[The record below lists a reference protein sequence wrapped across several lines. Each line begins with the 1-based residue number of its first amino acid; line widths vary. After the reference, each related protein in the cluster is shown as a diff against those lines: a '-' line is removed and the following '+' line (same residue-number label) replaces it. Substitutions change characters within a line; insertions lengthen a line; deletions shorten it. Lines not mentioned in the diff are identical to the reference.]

1 MTGSFAMTDLE
12 EKAFCLIAGEGE
24 EEEKFSASAFS
35 SIWSIGKNK
44 ILSILG
50 LSFTKMLIVS
60 I

>member
-24 EEEKFSASAFS
+24 EEEKFSSAFS
-35 SIWSIGKNK
+35 SIWSIGKTK